1 MCLLEVDPR
10 AHIMKVV
17 ICGAGQVG
25 TSIAR
30 YLASEHNDV
39 TVVDQSPELI
49 NRLNDSLDVQA
60 VVGHASHPEVLEK
73 IGVADA
79 DMLIAV
85 TFADEVNMV
94 ACQIAHSLFNV
105 PTKIARIRH
114 QSYLNPLWSD
124 LFRSDH
130 MPIDVII
137 SPEIEVAKAIARR
150 LTVPGAFDMIPFA
163 DDKVRLIGVRCTDS
177 CPVVHTP
184 LLQLSSLFPDLNI
197 IVVGIVRDDNA
208 IVPTPQDQMLP
219 GDSVYFVADTDHLPR
234 AMAAFGH
241 EEQEARRIIILGG
254 GNIGRSLAHLI
265 EESKHDVSVK
275 LIELNGERAR
285 FTAEML
291 PGISVI
297 QGDGLDPEIL
307 EEANVTKTETIVAVT
322 DDDETNIL
330 SSLLAKRY
338 GAERAVT
345 LINKTTYSP
354 LITTLGIDVVV
365 NPRAIT
371 VSKILQHVRRGRI
384 RAVHSLGDGFA
395 EIIEATAVESSP
407 LVGKPLREA
416 KLPDG
421 VIVGAVIH
429 NGEVAIP
436 RGDTIIHPDDRII
449 ILAAADAV
457 KKMEKLFLV
466 SLEKK

>member
-1 MCLLEVDPR
+1 
-10 AHIMKVV
+10 MKVV

-39 TVVDQSPELI
+39 TVLDQSPELI
-49 NRLNDSLDVQA
+49 SRLNDSLDVQA

-73 IGVADA
+73 VGVADA

-114 QSYLNPLWSD
+114 QGYLDPLWSD
-124 LFRSDH
+124 LFSPDH

-137 SPEIEVAKAIARR
+137 SPEIEVAKAIGRR

-163 DDKVRLIGVRCTDS
+163 DDKVRLIGVRCSDT

-184 LLQLSSLFPDLNI
+184 LRQLSSLFPDLN
-197 IVVGIVRDDNA
+197 VVGIVREDSA

-219 GDSVYFVADTDHLPR
+219 GDSVYFVADTEHLPR

-254 GNIGRSLAHLI
+254 GNIGRSLSHLI
-265 EESKHDVSVK
+265 EESKNDVSVK
-275 LIELNGERAR
+275 LIEMDGDRAR
-285 FTAEML
+285 FAAETL
-291 PGISVI
+291 PGLSVI

-307 EEANVTKTETIVAVT
+307 AEANVSATETIVAVT

-365 NPRAIT
+365 SPRAIT
-371 VSKILQHVRRGRI
+371 VSKILQHVRRGRF
-384 RAVHSLGDGFA
+384 RAVHSLGEGFA
-395 EIIEATAVESSP
+395 EAIEASP

-416 KLPDG
+416 KLPRG
-421 VIVGAVIH
+421 VIVGAVVH
-429 NGEVAIP
+429 NGEVIIP
-436 RGDTIIHPDDRII
+436 RGDTIIYPDDRII

-457 KKMEKLFLV
+457 KKMEKLFSV
-466 SLEKK
+466 HFAFT